1 MKIEQLDTV
10 SGPVA
15 DEAWDFYQE
24 VFAEVNTLA
33 ANRHMMT
40 PDEFEHMLVDKRV
53 QKWIAFNDDGHIIGM
68 STITNDLDSW
78 PLVSPAFFEKT
89 YPEQFRRQA
98 IWYIGFVGCNPEG
111 TRAHAFRDLI
121 ALMYPQ
127 VEASDGVFVQD
138 FCTYN
143 VGVRRLPDATRA
155 ILRRINRTVQFGR
168 IDSQE
173 FWAGSFAPSG
183 T

>member
-1 MKIEQLDTV
+1 MKIEQQLDAT
-10 SGPVA
+10 A
-15 DEAWDFYQE
+15 LTAEAWRFYQD
-24 VFAEVNTLA
+24 VFVEVNTLA

-40 PDEFEHMLVDKRV
+40 PDEFGHVMADERV
-53 QKWIAFNDDGHIIGM
+53 QKWVALNDEGRVIGM
-68 STITNDLDSW
+68 ATITNHLDAW
-78 PLVSPAFFEKT
+78 PLVSPAYFEKRF
-89 YPEQFRRQA
+89 PEQYERRA

-121 ALMYPQ
+121 ARMQPQ

-155 ILRRINRTVQFGR
+155 ILRRINPTLQFDR
-168 IDSQE
+168 IDAQE
-173 FWAGSFAPSG
+173 FWAGSFAPTG
-183 T
+183 A